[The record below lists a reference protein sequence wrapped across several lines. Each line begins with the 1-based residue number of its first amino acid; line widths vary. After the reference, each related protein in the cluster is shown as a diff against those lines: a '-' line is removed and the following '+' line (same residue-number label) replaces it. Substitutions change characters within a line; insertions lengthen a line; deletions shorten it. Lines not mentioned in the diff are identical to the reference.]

1 MAPRSKVKHS
11 TTELPICIYVNK
23 ELTFSL
29 IYLII
34 SVNFG
39 NTISESDT
47 SGLGKTLSSFTC
59 GRKPLVASM

>member
-1 MAPRSKVKHS
+1 MF
-11 TTELPICIYVNK
+11 PICIYLDN

-59 GRKPLVASM
+59 GRRPLVASM